1 MPLYLDVHTIKR
13 FVPRRFRR
21 VSALA
26 AGVTLLSG
34 LLTVSSSLAAS
45 AGPSIQAQLAQ
56 VRAATA
62 GFHASPAAAEHAGYI
77 KFLSCFDDAHLGGM
91 GQHWL
96 LPGAL
101 AAPLDPTSPAALVYE
116 PEADGSYRLV
126 AVEYVVPG
134 PADMTPPRL
143 LGRDFTYQTTLGV
156 WKLHAWIWRPNPSG
170 MFKDFNPNAR
180 HCPST

>member
-1 MPLYLDVHTIKR
+1 MPLYMDVHSIDR
-13 FVPRRFRR
+13 LVPRRLRR
-21 VSALA
+21 LGALGV
-26 AGVTLLSG
+26 GVTLLFG
-34 LLTVSSSLAAS
+34 LLTVSSTLTAS
-45 AGPSIQAQLAQ
+45 AAPSIQAQLAQ

-62 GFHASPAAAEHAGYI
+62 AFHASPAAAEHSGYV

-101 AAPLDPTSPAALVYE
+101 AAPLDPASPAALVYE

-134 PADMTPPRL
+134 PPDMTPPRL
-143 LGRDFTYQTTLGV
+143 LGRDFTYLAALGV

-180 HCPST
+180 HCPAT

>member
-1 MPLYLDVHTIKR
+1 MRLVAPRLRRLGALGAGLALLTGVLTISAS
-13 FVPRRFRR
+13 
-21 VSALA
+21 VSA
-26 AGVTLLSG
+26 
-34 LLTVSSSLAAS
+34 S
-45 AGPSIQAQLAQ
+45 AEPSIQAQLAQ

-62 GFHASPAAAEHAGYI
+62 AFHASTDTAEHAGYV
-77 KFLSCFDDAHLGGM
+77 KFLDCFDDAHLGGM

-101 AAPLDPTSPAALVYE
+101 ARPLDPTSPAALVYE

-134 PADMTPPRL
+134 PSDMTPPRL

-156 WKLHAWIWRPNPSG
+156 WKLHAWIWRPNPAG
-170 MFKDFNPNAR
+170 MFQDFNPNANR
-180 HCPST
+180 CPAA

>member
-1 MPLYLDVHTIKR
+1 MPLYMDVHSIDR
-13 FVPRRFRR
+13 IISRRLRR
-21 VSALA
+21 YGALT
-26 AGVTLLSG
+26 AGVALLVG
-34 LLTVSSSLAAS
+34 LLTVSSSVTAS
-45 AGPSIQAQLAQ
+45 AAPSIQAQLAQ

-62 GFHASPAAAEHAGYI
+62 AFHASTAAAEHSGYV
-77 KFLSCFDDAHLGGM
+77 KFLSCFDDAQLGGM

-101 AAPLDPTSPAALVYE
+101 ATPLDPRSPAALVYE

-134 PADMTPPRL
+134 PPDMTPPHL

-180 HCPST
+180 HCPTS